1 MKYHTQLLT
10 ITGDGTGSW
19 TLSKLGTAEER
30 MELDREIA
38 ALEGK
43 LADVEGWE
51 KRVQEL
57 TKALSVQE
65 K

>member
-1 MKYHTQLLT
+1 MKYHNQLLS

-30 MELDREIA
+30 MELDREIL

-57 TKALSVQE
+57 TKALSSQE

>member
-51 KRVQEL
+51 KRLREL
-57 TKALSVQE
+57 AKALSVKE

>member
-10 ITGDGTGSW
+10 IAGDGTGSW

-30 MELDREIA
+30 MELDREIV

-43 LADVEGWE
+43 LSEVEGWE

-57 TKALSVQE
+57 TKALSTQE
-65 K
+65 T